1 MLWTLLG
8 SLFTPIM
15 VLAQSADST
24 MNSGN
29 SPDSGSGVGYII
41 LAALVVIVII
51 FVLLRKQ
58 HRKFN
63 E

>member
-1 MLWTLLG
+1 MFWTLLG
-8 SLFTPIM
+8 SLFAPIM

-24 MNSGN
+24 MNSDN
-29 SPDSGSGVGYII
+29 PSDSGSGVGYII